1 MVAKKSEREILVITS
16 SSIKTFDKKDNK
28 EIDKSKI
35 LITTEEKKKKEEL
48 SKKIKQIKKI
58 SNAEKLAHFYE
69 TNSTSDASFQI
80 TNSILK
86 QATSNQNNN
95 NSSFINETNNW
106 VAHLHYYQS
115 KENILYLFYQSKK
128 VDNTLFARPP
138 PTSC

>member
-58 SNAEKLAHFYE
+58 ANAEKLAHFYE

-86 QATSNQNNN
+86 QGITNQNNYV
-95 NSSFINETNNW
+95 SSFINSENDW
-106 VAHLHYYQS
+106 VVHLNYYQ
-115 KENILYLFYQSKK
+115 NRDYALYLFYHSKK
-128 VDNTLFARPP
+128 IENTLFARPP
-138 PTSC
+138 PQVC